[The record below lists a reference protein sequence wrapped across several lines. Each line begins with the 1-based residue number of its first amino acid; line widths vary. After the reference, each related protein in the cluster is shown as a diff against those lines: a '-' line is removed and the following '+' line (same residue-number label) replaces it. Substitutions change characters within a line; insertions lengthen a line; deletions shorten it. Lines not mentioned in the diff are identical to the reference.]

1 MEKNPLNIEITY
13 ANRSVRLSEKGHYLY
28 ISAAISYISL
38 MKNLL
43 LLQRT
48 WWLINTC
55 VVSYLICLNRTHLTN
70 LLHLTIHL
78 TYS

>member
-1 MEKNPLNIEITY
+1 LTITVLPLTLPNRFLVEMEKNTLNIEITY

-48 WWLINTC
+48 W
-55 VVSYLICLNRTHLTN
+55 
-70 LLHLTIHL
+70 
-78 TYS
+78 